1 MDFYTPAFLC
11 AFLPVLVGLHT
22 LLKSE
27 KARNWLLLL
36 AGLVLYAF
44 GSLSGVVVLLAFS
57 LLNYVFCFVIRFA
70 IRRAG
75 GRVPLAFAVAADLVF
90 LCFYKYLGFFPGN
103 LLGVSF
109 FTFKCISCLVD
120 TYRNPAKAPARFFD
134 LLLYVSFFPQILAG
148 PIARFDGFSAQLSD
162 RSVDA
167 EQMAL
172 GFRRFIIG
180 LGKKLL
186 LAYALAGAVDRV
198 FAMERAHIS
207 AALAWLAALAYTL
220 QIFLDFSAYSD
231 MAIGLGQMF
240 GFSAPENFLWPYTA
254 SSIGGFWRR
263 WHISLSS
270 WFRDYLYIPLGGS
283 RKGKTRAALNK
294 FVVFTLC
301 GLWHGAA
308 LTFLLWGAWHGLLSA
323 LETLHVIPVKKL
335 QARPWGRAVLHVYT
349 VLAVC
354 LSFVMFRA
362 ANVDEAA
369 KLLSAMFSFGA
380 GTTLSTVTL
389 HSLVNARFIAFFA
402 LSVIACFPL
411 GKTLAAWE
419 QRHAA
424 LRPLS
429 YVLALALLALSLTA
443 MASQGFQ
450 PFIYAQF

>member
-1 MDFYTPAFLC
+1 MSFYTPLFIS
-11 AFLPVLVGLHT
+11 AFLPVLVGLHA

-27 KARNWLLLL
+27 KVRNWLLLL
-36 AGLVLYAF
+36 AGLVFYAF
-44 GSLSGVVVLLAFS
+44 GSLSGVLVLLAFS
-57 LLNYVFCFVIRFA
+57 LLNYIFCFVIR
-70 IRRAG
+70 RAQG
-75 GRVPLAFAVAADLVF
+75 GRVPLAFAVAADLAF

-120 TYRNPAKAPARFFD
+120 TYRDKTKAPERFFD

-148 PIARFDGFSAQLSD
+148 PITRFDGFSAQLSG
-162 RSVDA
+162 RRVDA
-167 EQMAL
+167 EQLAL

-180 LGKKLL
+180 LAKKLL
-186 LAYALAGAVDRV
+186 LAYAMAGAVDKV
-198 FAMERAHIS
+198 FAMERVHIS
-207 AALAWLAALAYTL
+207 AALAWLAALAYML

-240 GFSAPENFLWPYTA
+240 GFSTPENFLWPYTA
-254 SSIGGFWRR
+254 DSIGSFWRG

-283 RKGKTRAALNK
+283 RKGKARAALNK
-294 FVVFTLC
+294 FIVFTLC

-308 LTFLLWGAWHGLLSA
+308 WTFLLWGAWHGLLTG
-323 LETLHVIPVKKL
+323 LETLNIIPVGRL
-335 QARPWGRAVLHVYT
+335 RSRRWGRVILHIYT

-354 LSFVMFRA
+354 VSFVLFRA
-362 ANVDEAA
+362 DGLGEAA
-369 KLLSAMFSFGA
+369 KLLSAMFSFGP
-380 GTTLSTVTL
+380 GTALSTVTL
-389 HSLVNARFIAFFA
+389 HTLLNARSLVLFV
-402 LSVIACFPL
+402 LSVALCFPL
-411 GKTLAAWE
+411 GKIFAAWE
-419 QRHAA
+419 QKRAG

-429 YVLALALLALSLTA
+429 YVLVLALLALSLTV